1 MSMRRCAISDPL
13 SDDQRALDSEVT
25 HYLCD
30 VLRLRHND
38 RFVGFDGKG
47 MERIFRLNCEGEV
60 TIAEGVGEIYQGR
73 QGAPVGLCFAIP
85 KGDKLDLVARQI
97 TELGVAELH
106 LWSAERSVGVWKQQ
120 KGKQKLA
127 RLERVTREASRQSG
141 RADELMIYLPA
152 RLQDLVIRHQHVPLR
167 LFLDPKADHGWSTL
181 ESSAQTADLSSLE
194 QTSRERDL
202 NLHDQTDLVCVL
214 IVGPEGGISPSERDQ
229 LCEAGWRGVRLAS
242 PVLRTETAGVVA
254 CALALDRL
262 GYLA

>member
-1 MSMRRCAISDPL
+1 
-13 SDDQRALDSEVT
+13 
-25 HYLCD
+25 
-30 VLRLRHND
+30 
-38 RFVGFDGKG
+38 
-47 MERIFRLNCEGEV
+47 MERIFRLDCEGDV
-60 TIAEGVGEIYQGR
+60 TVAEGVGEIYQGR
-73 QGAPVGLCFAIP
+73 LGAPVGLCFAIP

-106 LWSAERSVGVWKQQ
+106 LWSAERSIGVWKQQ
-120 KGKQKLA
+120 KVKQKLA

-167 LFLDPKADHGWSTL
+167 LFLDPKADHGWDRL
-181 ESSAQTADLSSLE
+181 DLSAQPLTADHTSVE
-194 QTSRERDL
+194 QNSVERDL
-202 NLHDQTDLVCVL
+202 TLHDQTGLACVL
-214 IVGPEGGISPSERDQ
+214 IVGPEGGISPSEQAQ